1 MSSTP
6 PVSSTGEPKGV
17 SISHRAVNRL
27 VINTD
32 YVEISR
38 GDKVAQGSTVSF
50 DAATFEIW
58 GALLNA
64 AEVVIISREQILEM
78 ESMSKR

>member
-1 MSSTP
+1 M
-6 PVSSTGEPKGV
+6 
-17 SISHRAVNRL
+17 
-27 VINTD
+27 
-32 YVEISR
+32 
-38 GDKVAQGSTVSF
+38 SF

-78 ESMSKR
+78 GEYVKEMKPEEQ